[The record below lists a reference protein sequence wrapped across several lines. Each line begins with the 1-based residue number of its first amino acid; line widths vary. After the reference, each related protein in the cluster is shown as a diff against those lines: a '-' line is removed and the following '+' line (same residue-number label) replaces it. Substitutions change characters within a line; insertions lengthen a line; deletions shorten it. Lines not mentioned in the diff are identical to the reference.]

1 MRPKLWREI
10 EYLNQAMVNGTIIA
24 MEVKWSLEGEI
35 QEGQLEDLKLMEIQ
49 QLIRDNKINDF
60 FKDRQG
66 TLWLGKQ
73 ICVTNRKDI
82 KELILTIV
90 VYDNDL
96 E

>member
-1 MRPKLWREI
+1 
-10 EYLNQAMVNGTIIA
+10 
-24 MEVKWSLEGEI
+24 
-35 QEGQLEDLKLMEIQ
+35 MEIQ